1 MNTLN
6 LQTLSSI
13 YANMPVKPTY
23 ITSCGAAFCGDS
35 NELLEKLPDESVDL
49 VITSPPFALQRQKDY
64 GNIEQQNYVEWFASF
79 AETVHKKLKSTGSF
93 VIDLGGAYQ
102 KGTPTRSLY
111 NFRLL
116 IHLCDEI
123 GFFLAEDF
131 YWYNPAK
138 LPSPIEWVNKRKIRV
153 KDSVNTIWWLSKSE
167 FPKADVTKVLVEY
180 SERMKKLLENPEK
193 FYTPKNRPSGH
204 QISES
209 FARDNGGAI
218 PSNLLQIS
226 NTDSN
231 GSYLTACK
239 IVKEKPH
246 PARFPAKLPEFFIK
260 FLTDSDDLV
269 IDIFSGSN
277 TTGYTAKMNGRRW
290 ISFEE
295 NLNYIAASSFRF
307 LPKEINDLEVRE
319 IYEKIINGENVE
331 LQKYQNR
338 NFLIHSSNI

>member
-13 YANMPVKPTY
+13 YPFVSPKPAYFTSRGATY
-23 ITSCGAAFCGDS
+23 CGDS
-35 NELLEKLPDESVDL
+35 KSFLTELPDNSIDL
-49 VITSPPFALQRQKDY
+49 LITSPPFALQRRKDY
-64 GNIEQQNYVEWFASF
+64 GNIEQKDYVKWFSDF
-79 AETVHKKLKSTGSF
+79 AEIVYKKIKHSGSF
-93 VIDLGGAYQ
+93 VIDLGGSYQ
-102 KGTPTRSLY
+102 KGSPTRSLH

-116 IHLCDEI
+116 IHLCDEV

-209 FARDNGGAI
+209 FSRDNGGAI

-231 GSYLTACK
+231 GLYMTACK
-239 IVKEKPH
+239 TVGEKQH

-260 FLTDSDDLV
+260 FLTDANDFV
-269 IDIFSGSN
+269 VDIFSGSN
-277 TTGYTAKMNGRRW
+277 TTGYVAENHGRRW
-290 ISFEE
+290 MSIEE
-295 NLNYIAASSFRF
+295 NINYVATSSFRF
-307 LPKEINDLEVRE
+307 LPKTLNDSNIRE
-319 IYEKIINGENVE
+319 IYKKIIDGESVE
-331 LQKYQNR
+331 LEKYQNG
-338 NFLIHSSNI
+338 NFLIQ

>member
-1 MNTLN
+1 M
-6 LQTLSSI
+6 
-13 YANMPVKPTY
+13 
-23 ITSCGAAFCGDS
+23 
-35 NELLEKLPDESVDL
+35 
-49 VITSPPFALQRQKDY
+49 
-64 GNIEQQNYVEWFASF
+64 
-79 AETVHKKLKSTGSF
+79 
-93 VIDLGGAYQ
+93 IDLGGAYQ
-102 KGTPTRSLY
+102 KGSPTRSLY

-116 IHLCDEI
+116 IHLCDEV

-180 SERMKKLLENPEK
+180 SERVKKLLENPGK

-209 FARDNGGAI
+209 FSNDNGGAI

-231 GSYLTACK
+231 GSYMTACK
-239 IVKEKPH
+239 IVAEKQH

-260 FLTDSDDLV
+260 FLTDPDDLV
-269 IDIFSGSN
+269 VDIFSGSN
-277 TTGYTAKMNGRRW
+277 TTGYVSETQGRRW

-295 NLNYIAASSFRF
+295 NLNYVATSSFRF
-307 LPKEINDLEVRE
+307 LPKEIGDSEVKD
-319 IYEKIINGENVE
+319 IYRKIINGESVE
-331 LQKYQNR
+331 LQKYQNK
-338 NFLIHSSNI
+338 NFLIQSLNI

>member
-1 MNTLN
+1 MK
-6 LQTLSSI
+6 
-13 YANMPVKPTY
+13 VKPAYKTNY
-23 ITSCGAAFCGDS
+23 GRAFCGDAKD
-35 NELLEKLPDESVDL
+35 LLKNLPDESADL

-64 GNIEQQNYVEWFASF
+64 GNAEQQNYVEWFSTF
-79 AETVHKKLKSTGSF
+79 AEIVYLKLKSTGSF

-102 KGTPTRSLY
+102 KGSPTRSLY

-116 IHLCDEI
+116 IHLCDEL

-180 SERMKKLLENPEK
+180 SERMKKLLENPTK

-209 FARDNGGAI
+209 FSNDNGGAI

-231 GSYLTACK
+231 GSYLTTCK
-239 IVKEKPH
+239 IVGEKPH

-269 IDIFSGSN
+269 VDIFSGSN
-277 TTGYTAKMNGRRW
+277 TTGAVAEAQGRRW
-290 ISFEE
+290 MSFEE
-295 NLNYIAASSFRF
+295 NINYVAASSFRF
-307 LPKEINDLEVRE
+307 LPKDIKDSEAKET
-319 IYEKIINGENVE
+319 YKKIIDGESVE
-331 LQKYQNR
+331 LEKYQKA
-338 NFLIHSSNI
+338 NFLVHTSIY

>member
-1 MNTLN
+1 MQTKFAYNT
-6 LQTLSSI
+6 S
-13 YANMPVKPTY
+13 Y
-23 ITSCGAAFCGDS
+23 GATFCGDS
-35 NELLEKLPDESVDL
+35 MKLLTELPDESVDL
-49 VITSPPFALQRQKDY
+49 LVTSPPFALQRQKDY
-64 GNIEQQNYVEWFASF
+64 GNVEQQDYVKWFSDF
-79 AETVHKKLKSTGSF
+79 AEIVRRKLKSTGSF

-102 KGTPTRSLY
+102 KGSPTRSLY

-116 IHLCDEI
+116 IHLCDEL

-138 LPSPIEWVNKRKIRV
+138 LPSPIEWVNKRKIRA

-167 FPKADVTKVLVEY
+167 FPKADISKVLVEY
-180 SERMKKLLENPEK
+180 SERMKKLLENPAK

-204 QISES
+204 QISEGFS
-209 FARDNGGAI
+209 TDNGGAI

-231 GSYLTACK
+231 GAYLTACK
-239 IVKEKPH
+239 MVGEKQH
-246 PARFPAKLPEFFIK
+246 PARFPVKLPEFFIK

-269 IDIFSGSN
+269 VDIFSGSN
-277 TTGYTAKMNGRRW
+277 TTGFAAETLGRRW

-295 NLNYIAASSFRF
+295 NLNYVATSSFRF
-307 LPKEINDLEVRE
+307 LPKEINDSDVKD
-319 IYEKIINGENVE
+319 IYRQIINGESVE

-338 NFLIHSSNI
+338 SFLIQSLNI